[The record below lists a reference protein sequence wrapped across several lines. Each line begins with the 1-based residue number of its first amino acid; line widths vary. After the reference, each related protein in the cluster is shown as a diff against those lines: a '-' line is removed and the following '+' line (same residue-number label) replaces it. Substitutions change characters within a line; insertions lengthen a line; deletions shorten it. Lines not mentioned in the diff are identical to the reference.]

1 MARFLP
7 DDVLLMISDQLWYQK
22 DFGTLFNLCISCK
35 QLALP
40 AIAYLYRMHNVK
52 LGGSDEVEVAARQGK
67 PGDGN
72 AQQNQ
77 AVSRWVHLWKTII
90 LSSLGKTTYLYC
102 RYIRAL
108 DLRDLK
114 DLLEDEMFRA
124 DFGNDFFSGE
134 LSQFRKEMDTPVKAK
149 SRTKRPLRLNIIA
162 TLEAIGEAITQQTP
176 VLEELHGEIT
186 SAALLRWIPRLPK
199 LQQITL
205 WNGAALANGVGSTL
219 HIHCPDFKILRF
231 YTWTSPDTDHFFAAF
246 LQDLRPQSLESLEVI
261 SYSDIGAK
269 TFLALN
275 RHSKSLLDLKL
286 DNITPEAMPG
296 LSMLK
301 ECTALGS
308 LLLAETI
315 GSTDLEHTQNDI
327 FLEVIGWLRECK
339 SLQNITFHKFL
350 SGPALLTPI
359 LLESNIHLVR
369 LEVTDYAA
377 SKAKDFH
384 QALARQQSLRS
395 LVLKSDGEVCD
406 INALVF
412 SLCKIVH
419 LVDLRLSNVSDF
431 FRDEHICLL
440 ASNLPELET
449 LWISGWGI
457 TDQIWSYLKLL
468 HSLRRLDINA
478 WSSFTADGLLE
489 YISGLGEGNRGLFLA
504 VMMADPDSA
513 LSEREQYIVQEA
525 LTMKVEGRF
534 DYTLA
539 RGKHSYSSYKDDSKV
554 QTDPDAEEFNES
566 DSE

>member
-67 PGDGN
+67 SGDGN

-90 LSSLGKTTYLYC
+90 LSSLSKTTYPYC

-114 DLLEDEMFRA
+114 DLLEDEKFRA

-134 LSQFRKEMDTPVKAK
+134 LSQFRKEMETPVKGK
-149 SRTKRPLRLNIIA
+149 SKTKRPLRLNTIA
-162 TLEAIGEAITQQTP
+162 TLETIGEAITKQTP

-205 WNGAALANGVGSTL
+205 WNGSALANGVGNTI
-219 HIHCPDFKILRF
+219 HINCPNFKILRF
-231 YTWTSPDTDHFFAAF
+231 YTWTAPDTDPLFAAF
-246 LQDLRPQSLESLEVI
+246 LQDLRPQSLESLEII
-261 SYSDIGAK
+261 SYSDIGAE

-275 RHSKSLLDLKL
+275 CHSKSLLDLKL
-286 DNITPEAMPG
+286 DNIKPEAMPA

-301 ECTALGS
+301 DCTALNS
-308 LLLAETI
+308 LSLAETI

-327 FLEVIGWLRECK
+327 FLEVIGWLRDCK
-339 SLQNITFHKFL
+339 NLQTITFHKFL
-350 SGPALLTPI
+350 SGPAVLTPI

-384 QALARQQSLRS
+384 QALAHQQSLRS
-395 LVLKSDGEVCD
+395 IVLKSDGEVCD
-406 INALVF
+406 INALVS

-440 ASNLPELET
+440 ASNLPELES

-457 TDQIWSYLKLL
+457 TDQIWPYLKLL

-478 WSSFTADGLLE
+478 WSSFTTDGLLE
-489 YISGLGEGNRGLFLA
+489 YISGLGEGNWGLFLA
-504 VMMADPDSA
+504 VMMADPESA
-513 LSEREQYIVQEA
+513 LTEEEQYIVQEA

-539 RGKHSYSSYKDDSKV
+539 R
-554 QTDPDAEEFNES
+554 DPDAEEYNES